1 MAVAATRHRLKTGHL
16 PDALDDLVPEELP
29 FPPRD
34 PFTTSQ
40 PLRLRKMDQGIVVW
54 WVGQDGEDDGGPST
68 KTYADFGTD
77 GNDDLGLW
85 VGPDDF
91 GRPPERST
99 PQPADGAGPA

>member
-1 MAVAATRHRLKTGHL
+1 MKTGHL
-16 PDALDDLVPEELP
+16 PDSLDDLVPEELP

-40 PLRLRKMDQGIVVW
+40 ALRLRKMDQGIVVW

-68 KTYADFGTD
+68 KTGADFGTD

-91 GRPPERST
+91 GRPPERSA
-99 PQPADGAGPA
+99 PQPAHGDGPA